1 MLEAMRLSQ
10 LVKPLGASLAGAD
23 AQFDSVSIDARKV
36 RAGGLFVALPGERV
50 DGHDYLAQARAN
62 GAAAAIVAHEVADP
76 LPQLL
81 VHDCRYALGQ
91 LSALARTAF
100 AGPVVAITGSSGKT
114 TVKEMLAAILRERV
128 QDPEQVLATRG
139 NLNNELGVPLTLLEL
154 STEHQFAVI
163 EMGAAALGDISYSMA
178 LAKPAV
184 SVLTN
189 AGMAH
194 VGRFGSPEAIAR
206 AKGEIITDLAQEGQA
221 VINLDSPWFEQWYQQ
236 LGKRKSL
243 VFSLANPTA
252 ELRAESIELDERGCP
267 GFLLVTPQGAITVQL
282 NLLGHHNIANALAA
296 AGAAQLLGTDL
307 EMIRRGLARVTPVAG
322 RVSPLVGEAGSLII
336 DDSYNANPT
345 SVKAAIDIL
354 AALKGRRIL
363 VLGDMGELGEWE
375 QDSHREVGTY
385 AREQGLDALYA
396 VGRLSALA
404 VESFGANGLLFG
416 SRADLVDAL
425 RPELD
430 ATTRVLV
437 KGSRSAGMEEVVAG
451 LQAAHQSDNNNDKAH

>member
-1 MLEAMRLSQ
+1 MLEAMQLSD
-10 LVKPLGASLAGAD
+10 LTKPLGGSLVSGD
-23 AQFDSVSIDARKV
+23 ARFDSVSIDAR
-36 RAGGLFVALPGERV
+36 RIQPGGLFVALPGERV
-50 DGHDYLAQARAN
+50 DGHDFLAQARAA
-62 GAAAAIVAHEVADP
+62 GAAAALVSHSVDDP

-91 LSALARTAF
+91 LSALAREAF
-100 AGPVVAITGSSGKT
+100 KGPVVAITGSSGKT

-128 QDPEQVLATRG
+128 QDQSQVLATRG

-154 STEHQFAVI
+154 GTEHQFAVI

-178 LAKPAV
+178 LAKPNL
-184 SVLTN
+184 SILTN

-206 AKGEIITDLAQEGQA
+206 AKGEIIADLAQDGQV

-243 VFSLANPTA
+243 AFSLANPTA
-252 ELRAESIELDERGCP
+252 ELRADSVELDERGCP
-267 GFLLVTPQGAITVQL
+267 GFLLVTPQGSITVQM
-282 NLLGHHNIANALAA
+282 NLLGRHNIANALAA
-296 AGAAQLLGTDL
+296 AGAAQLLGTEL
-307 EMIRRGLARVTPVAG
+307 ELIRRGLTRVKPVAG
-322 RVSPLVGEAGSLII
+322 RVTPLEGKQGALII

-354 AALKGRRIL
+354 ADLQGRRIL

-375 QDSHREVGTY
+375 QESHREVGTY
-385 AREQGLDALYA
+385 ALEQGIDALYA
-396 VGRLSALA
+396 VGGLSALA
-404 VESFGANGLLFG
+404 VESFGEQAHLFG
-416 SRADLVDAL
+416 SRAELIEAL
-425 RPELD
+425 APQLD
-430 ATTRVLV
+430 SNTRVLV

-451 LQAAHQSDNNNDKAH
+451 LQAMHQSDNNNDKAR